1 MCLCRLHSASTIT
14 KCKIGSLHGAL
25 LTNGSAVCL
34 LVLRRV
40 TTMWGAIL
48 AFLSLDTYFAFG
60 PWGLHYESK
69 GATWLLGSLLV
80 GFNVMLH
87 TPLAA
92 PIVTH
97 KFHVVYTQYKM
108 RRSL

>member
-1 MCLCRLHSASTIT
+1 MQNWVIAC
-14 KCKIGSLHGAL
+14 AL
-25 LTNGSAVCL
+25 LTKGSAVCL

-60 PWGLHYESK
+60 PWGLHYESR
-69 GATWLLGSLLV
+69 AMRLLAALLEAS
-80 GFNVMLH
+80 NVMLH

-97 KFHVVYTQYKM
+97 NFHVVHTQ
-108 RRSL
+108 